1 MKFFFGAAIQGS
13 KNREERVSAHRM
25 IIDAIKNNG
34 CSVISEHTTGSNFN
48 ETASLFEAA
57 LGALPPIG
65 KVRTV
70 HVREK
75 MIELIEGDIDGAI
88 FEVSTP
94 SLGTGIEIAH
104 AYLRPRMGLR
114 GIPIFALYQKNYWP
128 NDLSAMIKGI
138 TREKV
143 PHFNLTEY
151 EPKEDM
157 DGIIADLLRPYF
169 DTVSFA

>member
-1 MKFFFGAAIQGS
+1 MNFFFGAAIQGA
-13 KNREERVSAHRM
+13 KNRKERVSAHSK
-25 IIDAIKNNG
+25 IIDAIKKSG
-34 CSVISEHTTGSNFN
+34 CTVISEHTTGSNFD
-48 ETASLFEAA
+48 ETAMLFEAA
-57 LGALPPIG
+57 LGALPPVG
-65 KVRTV
+65 KARTV
-70 HVREK
+70 HVRKK

-114 GIPIFALYQKNYWP
+114 EIPVFALYQKDYWP

-143 PHFNLTEY
+143 PHFNLIEY
-151 EPKEDM
+151 EQQEDM
-157 DGIIADLLRPYF
+157 GRIIADLLRPYL